1 MYRFVHLRRC
11 GGGAVAARLRWPTS
25 LWLPKISSGRLNRAE
40 SSLNADSFTFFTTSI
55 CGEVCVC
62 ACGCVI
68 VCILGW
74 FVPSLLLLLIY
85 TFASFSSF
93 RCWNEQSLLARCR
106 TFATFKTFTARTIR
120 TEPMSFARNCLKTRW
135 ILFHRSFSKHAHE
148 YRLNFV
154 RFVSVFDIPF
164 HSYILLKILWR
175 WKIRWLAKW
184 IRIFSASHLCVCVR
198 RIPTGWWC
206 VGKEKGSF
214 TILFLCFVRI
224 GQEVA
229 NTLAQI
235 QWNGSFSHSLI
246 RRSYNSNIFVQ
257 QTMMMTDD
265 VTQIHRWLQYTHRG
279 YTVQMHNSHTR
290 HIRGALQPRREHW
303 IHPEFNITVIWT
315 YSHSPH
321 SVSTSRLWVHR
332 RTRDKMYISKL

>member
-164 HSYILLKILWR
+164 HSYILLKNS
-175 WKIRWLAKW
+175 LALKDSLTCEMNSH
-184 IRIFSASHLCVCVR
+184 FFASHLCVCVR
-198 RIPTGWWC
+198 RIPTGWWWLTKRK
-206 VGKEKGSF
+206 VLSRF
-214 TILFLCFVRI
+214 YFIFVRI

-279 YTVQMHNSHTR
+279 YTVQMHTHTHTDTHSRCSAAAKRTLNS
-290 HIRGALQPRREHW
+290 
-303 IHPEFNITVIWT
+303 
-315 YSHSPH
+315 
-321 SVSTSRLWVHR
+321 SRV
-332 RTRDKMYISKL
+332 